1 MYTKGTFVL
10 TDSNCQLGLFD
21 EELELVLVLVLVL
34 VLLFVLFGYKFM
46 AMVRRVW

>member
-1 MYTKGTFVL
+1 VYTKGTFVL

-21 EELELVLVLVLVL
+21 EELVLVLVLVL

>member
-1 MYTKGTFVL
+1 VYTKGTFVL

-34 VLLFVLFGYKFM
+34 VQPQQLEASVMQL
-46 AMVRRVW
+46 VWVV

>member
-1 MYTKGTFVL
+1 VYTKGTFVL

-34 VLLFVLFGYKFM
+34 LFVLFGYKFM